1 MIRKCH
7 YCKLDWNVS
16 SLDRGGKVYICPRCW
31 RKRQAQMKARAADE
45 DLRKQLDD
53 AFDLTMRKQAAYAYC
68 DKATQR
74 TNRFLTRLL
83 LCSATIFVWAVLLS
97 LLVGTA

>member
-16 SLDRGGKVYICPRCW
+16 SLDPGGKVYICPRCW
-31 RKRQAQMKARAADE
+31 RKRQMRAHARAADE
-45 DLRKQLDD
+45 DLRNA

-68 DKATQR
+68 DKAVQR
-74 TNRFLTRLL
+74 TNRRLARVL
-83 LCSATIFVWAVLLS
+83 LCSTAIFLWAVVLS
-97 LLVGTA
+97 LLVSAAW

>member
-1 MIRKCH
+1 M
-7 YCKLDWNVS
+7 
-16 SLDRGGKVYICPRCW
+16 
-31 RKRQAQMKARAADE
+31 MARNDIE
-45 DLRKQLDD
+45 PNRKQLDD

-74 TNRFLTRLL
+74 TNRFLTRML
-83 LCSATIFVWAVLLS
+83 LCSTTIFVWAVLLS